1 MKLACCVELI
11 RIPIRKSWRIGSL
24 YLSRNIVNALHAL
37 LAAVLFCIA
46 APDAAQ
52 AVGIKSTKHNLSV
65 SGPGPIKAVS
75 ETRICVFCHTPH
87 SATVSYFME
96 PGLSYPLWNHKL
108 QLPSVTYILP
118 GQLQGTPLLSTP
130 QNPPDGDSRLCL
142 SCHDGTVAIG
152 AVVNLGNG
160 SGTGGSNIA
169 MTGTGLTM
177 EGKLDL
183 AQSAF
188 VGADLDMSGHHP
200 VSIVVNQ
207 DLVADLLS
215 RCEPSS
221 FTVRLE
227 PVRPVIYR
235 PTLDVYPE
243 SGGSSG
249 NGVQCTSCHD
259 PHDDM
264 GGKKFLRIGSP
275 DNAQPLCDSCH
286 MLCP

>member
-1 MKLACCVELI
+1 MMLRTLCAAIILSFMM
-11 RIPIRKSWRIGSL
+11 PGSI
-24 YLSRNIVNALHAL
+24 N
-37 LAAVLFCIA
+37 
-46 APDAAQ
+46 
-52 AVGIKSTKHNLSV
+52 AVGIKNTKHNLSV

-87 SATVSYFME
+87 AATVSYFAE
-96 PGLSYPLWNHKL
+96 PGLTYPLWNHKL

-118 GQLQGTPLLSTP
+118 SPSQGIPILSTP

-152 AVVNLGNG
+152 AVVNLGEDGSLG
-160 SGTGGSNIA
+160 SGISMA
-169 MTGTGLTM
+169 GTGLTPQ
-177 EGKLDL
+177 GKLDL
-183 AQSAF
+183 ANSAF
-188 VGADLDMSGHHP
+188 VGPDLDMSGHHP

-207 DLVADLLS
+207 DFVTDLQS
-215 RCEPSS
+215 RCNPSS

-243 SGGSSG
+243 SVGSSG

-259 PHDDM
+259 PHDDR
-264 GGKKFLRIGSP
+264 GGMKFLRIGSP